1 MYPLR
6 IRRRHCE
13 RSEAISSRHP
23 TLSMAGDG
31 FVAPLLERT
40 KGATDVA
47 GIIAKQSQGDAIR
60 RGWRSA
66 ATMKK
71 AAGPLKVRRLL
82 FASGGSAAKA
92 QSSASEGSLE
102 RLERASEVK

>member
-31 FVAPLLERT
+31 FVAPLLART

-47 GIIAKQSQGDAIR
+47 GIIAKQFQGDAIR

-71 AAGPLKVRRLL
+71 GDGPLQVRRSEEHTYEL
-82 FASGGSAAKA
+82 
-92 QSSASEGSLE
+92 QSLMRISYDVLW
-102 RLERASEVK
+102 LTNKTIK

>member
-31 FVAPLLERT
+31 FVAPLLART

-47 GIIAKQSQGDAIR
+47 GIIAQQLQGDAIR

-71 AAGPLKVRRLL
+71 GAGPLQVRRLL
-82 FASGGSAAKA
+82 FAPDGSEAIA
-92 QSSASEGSLE
+92 QSSEIGS
-102 RLERASEVK
+102 AHV